1 MKIPEKIDK
10 NRLILGGI
18 AAACALALPSTSRLR
33 TAAYAAAALG
43 VGSALT
49 GRRSDDV
56 TDALPKAPELVK
68 SAMVND
74 ILMRWEEHGSSEP
87 DAIPVIM
94 VHGIPTQPRLW
105 RYVIPQLSLV
115 GVRCLAWEQVGFGW
129 SMEQGLDRDIS
140 VARQAD
146 YLHDWLQ
153 QLGIREAVFVGH
165 DVGGGVVQQLLVK
178 HPALCRGLVLADCV
192 AYDNW
197 PVAAVR
203 AAKQQT
209 ALISKLPPALLKPI
223 FLTGLANLG
232 HDHAGRR
239 KESAELHWQPYSRG
253 IGPKAFAHQLD
264 HMSAKDTE
272 ALAGKLSAI
281 GGVKR
286 VVWSDADPLDFA
298 TGQRLA
304 EELGA
309 PLTRIPKGRHFSP
322 EDHPDVIASA
332 INEVLAQVRGEPSE
346 GVDAGIS
353 SQ

>member
-18 AAACALALPSTSRLR
+18 AAACALVLPSHSRLR

-43 VGSALT
+43 VGSAFT
-49 GRRSDDV
+49 KRDSEDV
-56 TDALPKAPELVK
+56 AEDLPKAPELVK
-68 SAMVND
+68 SAMVD
-74 ILMRWEEHGSSEP
+74 GILMRWEEHGSNEP

-105 RYVIPQLSLV
+105 RYVIAQLSQA

-146 YLHDWLQ
+146 YLYDWLQ
-153 QLGIREAVFVGH
+153 HLGIRQAVFVGH

-178 HPALCRGLVLADCV
+178 HPDLCRGLVLADCV

-203 AAKQQT
+203 AAQKQT
-209 ALISKLPPALLKPI
+209 ALIGKLPPALLKPI

-232 HDHAGRR
+232 HDQAGRR
-239 KESAELHWQPYSRG
+239 KESAELHWQPYSRA

-264 HMSAKDTE
+264 NLSAKDTE
-272 ALAGKLSAI
+272 ALGGKLSAI

-286 VVWSDADPLDFA
+286 VVWSDADPLEFA

-309 PLTRIPKGRHFSP
+309 PLTRIPGGRHFSP
-322 EDHPDVIASA
+322 EDHPDVIARV
-332 INEVLAQVRGEPSE
+332 INEVISQLGSGAESVVGS
-346 GVDAGIS
+346 GV
-353 SQ
+353 